1 MQGLGKRETEGLS
14 RTRRVS
20 CKSCLP
26 SSLGISLLT
35 HHRDIGMPPLS
46 SLSLGQHQRAPQP
59 SYQAPQS
66 PPQQYYQNAPAP
78 MAPMSPPVEPHIQSW
93 ARDENA
99 QPPEQPQPR
108 QSMQP
113 LQGMW
118 NPEMGIKFA
127 QSPGAGGGGQGG
139 QAGGS
144 GGPVGGKWEPNAGIR
159 FG

>member
-1 MQGLGKRETEGLS
+1 
-14 RTRRVS
+14 
-20 CKSCLP
+20 
-26 SSLGISLLT
+26 
-35 HHRDIGMPPLS
+35 MPPLS
-46 SLSLGQHQRAPQP
+46 SLSLGPHQRAPQP

-66 PPQQYYQNAPAP
+66 PPQHYYQNAPAP
-78 MAPMSPPVEPHIQSW
+78 MAPMSPPPEPQVQSW
-93 ARDENA
+93 ARDDNA

-127 QSPGAGGGGQGG
+127 QPPGAGAGGQGG
-139 QAGGS
+139 QAGG
-144 GGPVGGKWEPNAGIR
+144 GNGPVGGKWEPNAGIR